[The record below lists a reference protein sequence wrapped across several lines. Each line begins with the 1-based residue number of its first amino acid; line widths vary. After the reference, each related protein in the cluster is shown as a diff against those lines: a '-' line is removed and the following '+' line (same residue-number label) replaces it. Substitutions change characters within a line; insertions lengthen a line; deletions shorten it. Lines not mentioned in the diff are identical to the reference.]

1 MKFLRKNDNSN
12 ILEENLNYNTQS
24 QRKRLKELLLS
35 EQFGFCAYSERFAL
49 NTDSIHIEHFD
60 PRLKNKN
67 IDNYNN
73 WYAVLAWMN
82 EHKPKNIEP
91 YLPILQPSSPN
102 LNERIIYKNGEY
114 KAIDKGDIEAKN
126 LIKFLGLN
134 KYELYKDRLNHIARI
149 KSIKESYENEEDFY
163 HILANDKSNLSFITA
178 IESELDLNL
187 SHLLN

>member
-1 MKFLRKNDNSN
+1 M
-12 ILEENLNYNTQS
+12 
-24 QRKRLKELLLS
+24 LLS

-67 IDNYNN
+67 TDNYKN

-91 YLPILQPSSPN
+91 YLPILEPSSPN
-102 LNERIIYKNGEY
+102 LNNRIIYENGEY
-114 KAIDKGDIEAKN
+114 KAIDKGDIEANN

-134 KYELYKDRLNHIARI
+134 KYELYKDRLNQIARI
-149 KSIKESYENEEDFY
+149 KSIKESYDNEVDFY
-163 HILANDKSNLSFITA
+163 HVLANDKSNLSFITA
-178 IESELDLNL
+178 LEAEFGLNL
-187 SHLLN
+187 FHLLN